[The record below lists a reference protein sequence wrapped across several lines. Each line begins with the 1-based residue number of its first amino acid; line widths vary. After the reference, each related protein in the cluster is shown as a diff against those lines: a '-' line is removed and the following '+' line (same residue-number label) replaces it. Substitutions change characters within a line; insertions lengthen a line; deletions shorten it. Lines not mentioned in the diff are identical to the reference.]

1 MKKKEVEKADKDLN
15 ANFFYP
21 SNDNVGDWHYTGL
34 IVWNHDV
41 MRTSLN
47 LNELEVIVKDTLNLP
62 HFFG

>member
-1 MKKKEVEKADKDLN
+1 MKKKEVVRADKDLN
-15 ANFFYP
+15 ANFFNP
-21 SNDNVGDWHYTGL
+21 SSDSVGDWYYTGL